1 MPMGG
6 VNAVIMESLEGSIKT
21 NTTTLS
27 GFLYE
32 LHYTVTILRT
42 SQKASPGLNRKV
54 KRIDLD
60 FQNHELSKWPL
71 L

>member
-1 MPMGG
+1 MPSGG
-6 VNAVIMESLEGSIKT
+6 VNAVIMESLEGSIKA

-42 SQKASPGLNRKV
+42 SQKASPGLKSQDAR
-54 KRIDLD
+54 LG
-60 FQNHELSKWPL
+60 L
-71 L
+71 LEP